1 MCIRDRNMHMSDL
14 KILIFP
20 DPKLRKVA
28 KKIDKFDKSL
38 EMLSKNMLKTMYE
51 AEGIGLAAT
60 QVDIHIRLV
69 VMDLSEERNEPR
81 VFVNPEY
88 TILDKSPF
96 TYEEGCLSIP
106 GFNEEISRPSKIL
119 LKWQDLQGNFHEEKP
134 DGIFTVCAQH
144 EIDHLDGKLFV
155 DYLSPIKRDRIRKK
169 LENRRN

>member
-1 MCIRDRNMHMSDL
+1 MHMSDL

-96 TYEEGCLSIP
+96 IYEEGCLSIP

-119 LKWQDLQGNFHEEKP
+119 LKWQDLQGNFHEDQP

-155 DYLSPIKRDRIRKK
+155 DYLSAIKRDRIRKK
-169 LENRRN
+169 LENKRK

>member
-1 MCIRDRNMHMSDL
+1 MYMSNL
-14 KILIFP
+14 RILTFP

-38 EMLSKNMLKTMYE
+38 EMLAQNMLQTMYE

-119 LKWQDLQGNFHEEKP
+119 LKWQDLQGNFHEDQP

-169 LENRRN
+169 LENKRN

>member
-1 MCIRDRNMHMSDL
+1 MHMSDL

-119 LKWQDLQGNFHEEKP
+119 LKWQDLQGNFHEDQP
-134 DGIFTVCAQH
+134 NGIFTVCAQH

-169 LENRRN
+169 LENRRS

>member
-1 MCIRDRNMHMSDL
+1 MHMSDL

-38 EMLSKNMLKTMYE
+38 EILSKNMLKTMYE

-119 LKWQDLQGNFHEEKP
+119 LKWQDLQGNFHEDQP

-155 DYLSPIKRDRIRKK
+155 DYLSAIKRDRIRKK
-169 LENRRN
+169 LENKRN

>member
-1 MCIRDRNMHMSDL
+1 MSDL

-20 DPKLRKVA
+20 NPKLRKVA
-28 KKIDKFDKSL
+28 KKISKFDKSL
-38 EMLSKNMLKTMYE
+38 EMLSKSMLKTMYE

-60 QVDIHIRLV
+60 QVDVHIRLV
-69 VMDLSEERNEPR
+69 VMDLSEEKNEPR

>member
-1 MCIRDRNMHMSDL
+1 MHMSDL

-119 LKWQDLQGNFHEEKP
+119 LKWQDLQGNFHEDRP

>member
-1 MCIRDRNMHMSDL
+1 MHMSDL

-38 EMLSKNMLKTMYE
+38 EILSKNMLKTMYE

-69 VMDLSEERNEPR
+69 VMDLSEERNQPR

-88 TILDKSPF
+88 TILDKSLF
-96 TYEEGCLSIP
+96 TYDEGCLSIP

-134 DGIFTVCAQH
+134 NGIFTVCAQH

-155 DYLSPIKRDRIRKK
+155 DYISPIKRDRIRKK
-169 LENRRN
+169 LENRRK

>member
-1 MCIRDRNMHMSDL
+1 MHMSDL

-28 KKIDKFDKSL
+28 KKIVKFDKSL
-38 EMLSKNMLKTMYE
+38 EILSKNMLKTMYE

>member
-1 MCIRDRNMHMSDL
+1 
-14 KILIFP
+14 
-20 DPKLRKVA
+20 
-28 KKIDKFDKSL
+28 
-38 EMLSKNMLKTMYE
+38 MYE

-88 TILDKSPF
+88 IILDKSPF
-96 TYEEGCLSIP
+96 IYEEGCLSIP

-119 LKWQDLQGNFHEEKP
+119 LKWQDLQGNFHEDEP

-155 DYLSPIKRDRIRKK
+155 DYLSSIKRERIRKK

>member
-1 MCIRDRNMHMSDL
+1 MHMSDL

-60 QVDIHIRLV
+60 QVDIHIRMV

>member
-1 MCIRDRNMHMSDL
+1 MHMSDL

-38 EMLSKNMLKTMYE
+38 EILSQNMLKTMYE

-88 TILDKSPF
+88 TVLDKSPF
-96 TYEEGCLSIP
+96 IYEEGCLSIP

-119 LKWQDLQGNFHEEKP
+119 LKWQDLQGNLHEDKP

-155 DYLSPIKRDRIRKK
+155 DYLSPIKRERIRKK

>member
-1 MCIRDRNMHMSDL
+1 MHMSDL

-38 EMLSKNMLKTMYE
+38 EMLSKNMLETMYE

>member
-1 MCIRDRNMHMSDL
+1 MHMSDL

-51 AEGIGLAAT
+51 ADGIGLAAT

-119 LKWQDLQGNFHEEKP
+119 LKWQDLKGDFHQEEP
-134 DGIFTVCAQH
+134 EGIFTVCAQH

-155 DYLSPIKRDRIRKK
+155 DYLSSIKRERIRKK
-169 LENRRN
+169 LENRRS

>member
-1 MCIRDRNMHMSDL
+1 MHMSDL

-38 EMLSKNMLKTMYE
+38 EILAQDMLQTMYE
-51 AEGIGLAAT
+51 AKGIGLAAT
-60 QVDIHIRLV
+60 QIDVHIRLV
-69 VMDLSEERNEPR
+69 VMDLSEERNDPR

-88 TILDKSPF
+88 TILDKSLF

-119 LKWQDLQGNFHEEKP
+119 LKWQDLQGNFHEDQP

-169 LENRRN
+169 LKNKGN

>member
-1 MCIRDRNMHMSDL
+1 MHMSDL

-28 KKIDKFDKSL
+28 RKIDKFDKSL

-69 VMDLSEERNEPR
+69 VMDLSEEKNEPR

>member
-1 MCIRDRNMHMSDL
+1 MQMSDL

-28 KKIDKFDKSL
+28 KKIHKFNKSL
-38 EMLSKNMLKTMYE
+38 EMLSNSMLKTMYE
-51 AEGIGLAAT
+51 AKGIGLAAT

-169 LENRRN
+169 LENSRN

>member
-1 MCIRDRNMHMSDL
+1 MHMSDL

-28 KKIDKFDKSL
+28 KRIDKFDKSL

>member
-1 MCIRDRNMHMSDL
+1 MHMSDL

-20 DPKLRKVA
+20 DPKLRKKA
-28 KKIDKFDKSL
+28 KKIQKFDKSL
-38 EMLSKNMLKTMYE
+38 EMLAQKMLQTMYD

-60 QVDIHIRLV
+60 QVDVHIRLV
-69 VMDLSEERNEPR
+69 VMDLSEERDEPR

-119 LKWQDLQGNFHEEKP
+119 LKWQDLQGNFHEDQP

-169 LENRRN
+169 LGNRRN

>member
-1 MCIRDRNMHMSDL
+1 MLMSNL

-28 KKIDKFDKSL
+28 KKIEKFDKSL
-38 EMLSKNMLKTMYE
+38 EILSQDMLKTMYE

-60 QVDIHIRLV
+60 QVDIHVRLV

-88 TILDKSPF
+88 TILDKSP
-96 TYEEGCLSIP
+96 YNCEEGCLSIP

-119 LKWQDLQGNFHEEKP
+119 LKWQDLQGNFHEDKP

>member
-1 MCIRDRNMHMSDL
+1 MHMSDL

-60 QVDIHIRLV
+60 QVNIHIRLV

-119 LKWQDLQGNFHEEKP
+119 LKWQDLQGNFHEEEP

>member
-1 MCIRDRNMHMSDL
+1 MYMSDL
-14 KILIFP
+14 RILTFP

-38 EMLSKNMLKTMYE
+38 EMLAQNMLQTMYE

-96 TYEEGCLSIP
+96 TTEEGCLSIP

-119 LKWQDLQGNFHEEKP
+119 LKWQDLQGNFHEDQP

-169 LENRRN
+169 LENKRN

>member
-1 MCIRDRNMHMSDL
+1 MSDL

-20 DPKLRKVA
+20 DPKLRKKA
-28 KKIDKFDKSL
+28 QKIEKFDKSL
-38 EMLSKNMLKTMYE
+38 ENLAQKMLDTMYE
-51 AEGIGLAAT
+51 ADGIGLAAT
-60 QVDIHIRLV
+60 QVNVHIRLV
-69 VMDLSEERNEPR
+69 VMDLSKEKNEPR

-96 TYEEGCLSIP
+96 NYEEGCLSIP

-119 LKWQDLQGNFHEEKP
+119 LKWQDLQGNFHEDKP

>member
-1 MCIRDRNMHMSDL
+1 MHMSDL

-38 EMLSKNMLKTMYE
+38 EILAQDMLKTMYE

-60 QVDIHIRLV
+60 QIDVHVRLV
-69 VMDLSEERNEPR
+69 VMDLSEERNDPR

-88 TILDKSPF
+88 TILDKSLF

-119 LKWQDLQGNFHEEKP
+119 LKWQDLQGNFHEDQP

-169 LENRRN
+169 LKNKGN

>member
-1 MCIRDRNMHMSDL
+1 
-14 KILIFP
+14 
-20 DPKLRKVA
+20 
-28 KKIDKFDKSL
+28 
-38 EMLSKNMLKTMYE
+38 MLQTMYE

-60 QVDIHIRLV
+60 QIDVHVRLV
-69 VMDLSEERNEPR
+69 VMDLSEQRNEPR

-96 TYEEGCLSIP
+96 TYGEGCLSIP
-106 GFNEEISRPSKIL
+106 GFKEEISRPSKIL
-119 LKWQDLQGNFHEEKP
+119 LKWQDLQGNFHEDQP

-169 LENRRN
+169 LENKRN

>member
-1 MCIRDRNMHMSDL
+1 MHMSDL

-28 KKIDKFDKSL
+28 RKIDKFDKSL

-69 VMDLSEERNEPR
+69 VMDLSEQRNEPR

-88 TILDKSPF
+88 KILDKSPF

>member
-1 MCIRDRNMHMSDL
+1 MHMSDL

-38 EMLSKNMLKTMYE
+38 EILSKNMLKTMYE

-60 QVDIHIRLV
+60 QVNIHIRLV

-119 LKWQDLQGNFHEEKP
+119 LKWQDLQGNFHEDKP

>member
-1 MCIRDRNMHMSDL
+1 MHMSDL

-38 EMLSKNMLKTMYE
+38 EMLSKNMLTTMYE

-169 LENRRN
+169 L

>member
-1 MCIRDRNMHMSDL
+1 MHMSNL
-14 KILIFP
+14 KILIFQ
-20 DPKLRKVA
+20 DPTLRIVARKVE
-28 KKIDKFDKSL
+28 KFDKSL
-38 EMLSKNMLKTMYE
+38 EVLAQKMLQAMYE

-119 LKWQDLQGNFHEEKP
+119 LKWQDLQGNFHEDQP

>member
-1 MCIRDRNMHMSDL
+1 MHMSDL

-28 KKIDKFDKSL
+28 KKIQKFDKSL
-38 EMLSKNMLKTMYE
+38 EMLAQKMLQTMYE
-51 AEGIGLAAT
+51 AKGIGLAAT

-69 VMDLSEERNEPR
+69 VMDLSEERDEPR

-96 TYEEGCLSIP
+96 IYEEGCLSIP

-119 LKWQDLQGNFHEEKP
+119 LKWQDLQGNFHEDQP

>member
-1 MCIRDRNMHMSDL
+1 MYMSNL
-14 KILIFP
+14 RILTFP

-38 EMLSKNMLKTMYE
+38 EMLAQNMLQTMYE

-119 LKWQDLQGNFHEEKP
+119 LKWQDLQGNFHEDQP

-155 DYLSPIKRDRIRKK
+155 DCLSPIKRDRIRKK
-169 LENRRN
+169 LGNKRN